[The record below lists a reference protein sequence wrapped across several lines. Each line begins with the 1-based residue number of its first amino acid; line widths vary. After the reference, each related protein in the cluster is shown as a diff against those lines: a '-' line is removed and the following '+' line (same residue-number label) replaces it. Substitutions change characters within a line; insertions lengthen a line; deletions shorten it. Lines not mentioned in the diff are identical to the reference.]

1 MDTIKLIIDKL
12 LGVDSNTRRRSIEAA
27 ALYVFTAIASC
38 NLFTLSEQWQ
48 DVIVKILILL
58 VEFFVLFYE
67 SHYKNNDHTEV
78 ASQYTGEM
86 RQVKAEL
93 AADYDGERFY
103 TDLPALEIDG
113 EFDNVLE
120 EDDAIDE
127 IEGEIGEVKEDE

>member
-1 MDTIKLIIDKL
+1 MEQIMEKVLGMD
-12 LGVDSNTRRRSIEAA
+12 LGTRRRSIEAVV
-27 ALYVFTAIASC
+27 LYVFTVFATF
-38 NLFTLSEQWQ
+38 NLPVPGEQWQ
-48 DVIVKILILL
+48 SWIAKLVIVL
-58 VEFFVLFYE
+58 VEGFILFYE
-67 SHYKNNDHTEV
+67 QHYKNNDHTATAAEF
-78 ASQYTGEM
+78 TGGM

-93 AADYDGERFY
+93 GADYDGERFY